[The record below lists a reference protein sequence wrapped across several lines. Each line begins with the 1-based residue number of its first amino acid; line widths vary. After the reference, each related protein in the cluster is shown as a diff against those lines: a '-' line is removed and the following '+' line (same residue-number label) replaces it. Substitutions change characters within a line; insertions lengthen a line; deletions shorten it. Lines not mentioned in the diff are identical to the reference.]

1 MARKVGLLGGGT
13 VSFDVLGDLNWL
25 AVIVATIAYFA
36 LGGIWY
42 APAVFGNL
50 WMRSGGIEVPEQTQA
65 AFYVVPFF
73 TCLLASI
80 AVGMLAAATASDT
93 ASEGIVLGLVT
104 GLGIAFSA
112 LLVTGFFDPQK
123 PQAMVWVA
131 VVGGYHIV
139 GLLIASIILSIW
151 T

>member
-1 MARKVGLLGGGT
+1 M
-13 VSFDVLGDLNWL
+13 SFDVLGDLNWL
-25 AVIVATIAYFA
+25 AVIGATVAYFA

-50 WMRSGGIEVPEQTQA
+50 WMRSAGIEAPEGTQA
-65 AFYVVPFF
+65 SFYVIPAL

-80 AVGMLAAATASDT
+80 GVGMLAAATGTDT
-93 ASEGIVLGLVT
+93 VSEGIVLGLVT
-104 GLGIAFSA
+104 GVGIAFSA
-112 LLVTGFFDPQK
+112 LFVTGFFDPQK
-123 PQAMVWVA
+123 PQAMTWVA

-139 GLLIASIILSIW
+139 GLVIVGIILSVW

>member
-1 MARKVGLLGGGT
+1 MSV
-13 VSFDVLGDLNWL
+13 DVLGDLNWL
-25 AVIVATIAYFA
+25 AVLVAAIAYFA

-42 APAVFGNL
+42 SPAVFGKL
-50 WMRSGGIEVPEQTQA
+50 WMRSAGIEAPEQTQA
-65 AFYVVPFF
+65 AEFYVIPFL

-80 AVGMLAAATASDT
+80 AAGMLAAATGSDT

-112 LLVTGFFDPQK
+112 LFVTGFFDPQK

-131 VVGGYHIV
+131 VVSGYHVV
-139 GLLIASIILSIW
+139 GLMIAGVILSVW

>member
-1 MARKVGLLGGGT
+1 M
-13 VSFDVLGDLNWL
+13 SFDVLGDLNWL

-50 WMRSGGIEVPEQTQA
+50 WMRSGGIVTPEQTQA
-65 AFYVVPFF
+65 SFYVIPAL
-73 TCLLASI
+73 TCLLATI
-80 AVGMLAAATASDT
+80 AAGMLAAATGSDT

-104 GLGIAFSA
+104 GVGIAFSA
-112 LLVTGFFDPQK
+112 LFVTGFFDPQK
-123 PQAMVWVA
+123 PQAMTWVA

-139 GLLIASIILSIW
+139 GLLIVSIILAVW

>member
-1 MARKVGLLGGGT
+1 MSL
-13 VSFDVLGDLNWL
+13 DVLGDLNWL
-25 AVIVATIAYFA
+25 AVLGATVAYFA

-42 APAVFGNL
+42 APKVFGNL

-65 AFYVVPFF
+65 SFYVIPAL

-80 AVGMLAAATASDT
+80 AVGMLAAATGSDT
-93 ASEGIVLGLVT
+93 ASEGVVLGLVT

-112 LLVTGFFDPQK
+112 LFVTGFFDPQK
-123 PQAMVWVA
+123 PQPMTWVA

-139 GLLIASIILSIW
+139 GLVIAGLILSVW